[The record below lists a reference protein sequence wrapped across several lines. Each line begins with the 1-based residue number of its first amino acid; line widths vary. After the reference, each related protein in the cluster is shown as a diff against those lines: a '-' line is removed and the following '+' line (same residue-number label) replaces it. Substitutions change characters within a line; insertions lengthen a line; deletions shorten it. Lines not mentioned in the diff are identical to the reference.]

1 MPEIIIMGIGIDSP
15 KVTLPMTATK
25 EEIVGALLAS
35 CGHEDSLGY
44 LTNNPCGKCARSNHK
59 KAVGV
64 KS

>member
-25 EEIVGALLAS
+25 EEIVEALLAT

-44 LTNNPCGKCARSNHK
+44 LTNNPCAKCVRINHK
-59 KAVGV
+59 KALGG
-64 KS
+64 K